1 MAEIITPT
9 KTVDVTFSLEP
20 AYSCIGSLSLLDMA
34 DDFSGLGE
42 WVYQTAK
49 GLSPQQLRTNQ
60 LVLHDTYVH
69 LVDASLSS
77 FPEWLDNL
85 AAKDATSMRDRAFQ
99 EWLRGVSRKVDGEI
113 PTPSELL
120 ADQNVYLSLVERFL
134 TLKGNPYERSFWEQ
148 IYNLLIDPQT
158 RLNQSVAHLRSMWDE
173 VLSQEWERNL
183 PMLEESISAFE
194 SLGLSGLT
202 AAEALNQVVLRAQIP
217 QESMN
222 WLANLD
228 HITFIPSAHT
238 GPYLIQLGGPSD
250 TSVYFLFGARIPE
263 GASVQMPELSR
274 SELLMRLN
282 ALANDTRLSI
292 LELLGQ
298 TGEMG
303 TPDII
308 AKLELS
314 QSAGARH
321 LEHLTATGFL
331 ITRRHQGTN
340 LYRLNP
346 DRIDYTFQVLKE
358 SVT

>member
-20 AYSCIGSLSLLDMA
+20 AYSGIGSLSLLDMA

-42 WVYQTAK
+42 WVYQTAEA
-49 GLSPQQLRTNQ
+49 LTPEQRHTNR
-60 LVLHDTYVH
+60 LILHDAYIH
-69 LVDASLSS
+69 LVEGTWPSFPKWLDDLAAQDAASL
-77 FPEWLDNL
+77 
-85 AAKDATSMRDRAFQ
+85 RDRALT
-99 EWLRGVSRKVDGEI
+99 EWLRGVSKKIEGDI
-113 PTPSELL
+113 PASAELI
-120 ADQNVYLSLVERFL
+120 ADRSLYLSLVEKYL
-134 TLKGNPYERSFWEQ
+134 HVKGTPFESTFWEEVH
-148 IYNLLIDPQT
+148 NLLSDPQE
-158 RLNQSVAHLRSMWDE
+158 RLNLTVTHLRAMWDL
-173 VLSQEWERNL
+173 VLEQEWERNL
-183 PMLEESISAFE
+183 SLLEQSITAFE
-194 SLGLSGLT
+194 SLDLSGLT
-202 AAEALNQVVLRAQIP
+202 AAEALDQVVLRAQIP

-222 WLANLD
+222 WLANLER
-228 HITFIPSAHT
+228 ITFIPSAHT
-238 GPYLIQLGGPSD
+238 GPYLIQLSGPSD
-250 TSVYFLFGARIPE
+250 TSVNFLFGARIPE
-263 GASVQMPELSR
+263 GARMDLPALSR

-298 TGEMG
+298 TGELG
-303 TPDII
+303 TPEII